1 MRDRGGEEVWRYTLR
16 IRLGLFGSWR
26 MLTEHRAGTHPYLA
40 EIGTFSVGRSGKT
53 RFSPTNGVLPRGAYS
68 IPSRNKATIAPTK
81 INKSA
86 LAMGLN
92 GGFNFP
98 EIALNGKSPF
108 DLIKN
113 VRALAVRHFCSHKF
127 TCR

>member
-1 MRDRGGEEVWRYTLR
+1 MRSTPPPAFAAVSARD
-16 IRLGLFGSWR
+16 F
-26 MLTEHRAGTHPYLA
+26 TEG
-40 EIGTFSVGRSGKT
+40 
-53 RFSPTNGVLPRGAYS
+53 PTNGVLPRGAYS

-81 INKSA
+81 INQSA